1 MKKIVITAVVAF
13 SIGSLSLLTNKQC
26 KECAPAITKNALV
39 ILNDHNI
46 LATAD

>member
-1 MKKIVITAVVAF
+1 MKKIVIIAIVAF

-26 KECAPAITKNALV
+26 EECAPAVTKTALV
-39 ILNDHNI
+39 VLNDHNV